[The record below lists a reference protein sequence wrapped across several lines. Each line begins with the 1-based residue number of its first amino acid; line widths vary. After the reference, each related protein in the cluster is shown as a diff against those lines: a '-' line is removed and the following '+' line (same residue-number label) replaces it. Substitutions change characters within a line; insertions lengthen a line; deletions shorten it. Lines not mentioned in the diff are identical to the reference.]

1 VFSLALAIQMLLWG
15 IAQPVAGAVAD
26 RFGPA
31 IVLSIGALAYSAG
44 LASMAYAATPLMLYL
59 TAGVLIGIGLAGSSF
74 AIVIGAF
81 GKLMPYEWRSL
92 AFGVGTAAAS
102 FGQFTFSP
110 VAVTLVSAYGWQ
122 STLFIFASLVLLIVP
137 LSFSLT
143 VPPHPQALSRQQS
156 LKQAL
161 AEAFGHRSYVL
172 LILGYF
178 TCGFQTFFMGVH
190 LPSYLIDRGLPIE
203 IGGWALAI
211 IGLFNIVGSITSG
224 WLGSAMPRRF
234 ILAGIY
240 FMRSV
245 VIGIYIV
252 LPTSAAGTLVFAAV
266 IGLLWLSTIPPTS
279 SLVATMFGARWL
291 AMLLG
296 IAFVTHQVGGFLG
309 VWLGGLLFERTGSY
323 DTVWIISI
331 LLGLLSAVIN
341 LPIVEKPV
349 QRIAAASA

>member
-1 VFSLALAIQMLLWG
+1 
-15 IAQPVAGAVAD
+15 
-26 RFGPA
+26 
-31 IVLSIGALAYSAG
+31 
-44 LASMAYAATPLMLYL
+44 
-59 TAGVLIGIGLAGSSF
+59 
-74 AIVIGAF
+74 
-81 GKLMPYEWRSL
+81 
-92 AFGVGTAAAS
+92 
-102 FGQFTFSP
+102 
-110 VAVTLVSAYGWQ
+110 VSVYGWE

-137 LSFSLT
+137 LSLSLT
-143 VPPHPQALSRQQS
+143 VPPHPQALARQQS
-156 LKQAL
+156 LIQAL
-161 AEAFGHRSYVL
+161 TEAFGHRSYVL

-190 LPSYLIDRGLPIE
+190 LPTYLIDRGLPME

-211 IGLFNIVGSITSG
+211 IGLFNIIGSISSG
-224 WLGSAMPRRF
+224 WLGNLMPRRF

-245 VIGIYIV
+245 VIGIYIA
-252 LPTSAAGTLVFAAV
+252 LPTTAAGTLVFAAV

-349 QRIAAASA
+349 HRIAAASA